1 MAIGPPMVNPF
12 TMPESEPI
20 VAIVVLL
27 LVHVPP
33 PAALLIVVLSP
44 AQIVGLPVMGYTGST
59 VIVLPTPQPELRV

>member
-1 MAIGPPMVNPF
+1 
-12 TMPESEPI
+12 MPLSDPI

-44 AQIVGLPVMGYTGST
+44 AQIVGLPAIGYTGST
-59 VIVLPTPQPELRV
+59 VMVFATAQPELNV